1 MIIDRKVINDIVK
14 GLGISPNKDLGQNFL
29 VDPLVCEKIANAL
42 ELNEKDDALE
52 IGPGLGSLTHFL
64 VNKSNSFEVVDID
77 TRMCNFLSTVYSEK
91 EAKITNDDIRNVDVS
106 KYTKIIGNLPYYITT
121 ELITF
126 LVEKSA
132 NCEKMVFMIQTEAI
146 DRFLDESGKEYGA
159 ASVLCHLL
167 GTPKRLFSVKASAFY
182 PAPKCGSTVF
192 EIKLNKEIDR
202 EKMIAVYKMTKQLFL
217 NRRKTLLNNLGGYMG
232 NKEKAASI
240 ITELCLPLTVRP
252 EEIKPN
258 TYIKLYNLVKEAN
271 FD

>member
-1 MIIDRKVINDIVK
+1 MVIDRRVINDIVK

-42 ELNEKDDALE
+42 ELNDKDEALE

-91 EAKITNDDIRNVDVS
+91 EAKITNDDIRNIDVS

-132 NCEKMVFMIQTEAI
+132 NCEKMVFMIQTEAVN
-146 DRFLDESGKEYGA
+146 RFLDESGKEYGA

-202 EKMIAVYKMTKQLFL
+202 EKMIAVYRMTKQLFL

-240 ITELCLPLTVRP
+240 ITELGLPLTVRP

-258 TYIKLYNLVKEAN
+258 TYIKLYNLVKEVN

>member
-1 MIIDRKVINDIVK
+1 MVIDRKAINDIVK

-42 ELNEKDDALE
+42 ELNEKDEALE

-64 VNKSNSFEVVDID
+64 VNKSKSFEVVDID

-132 NCEKMVFMIQTEAI
+132 NCEKMVFMIQTEAVN
-146 DRFLDESGKEYGA
+146 RFLDESGKEYGA

-240 ITELCLPLTVRP
+240 ITELGLPLTVRP

-258 TYIKLYNLVKEAN
+258 TYIKLYNLVKEVN